1 MKTVSKYITNDDEI
15 GMLGEE
21 SPLSLADAYR
31 LKLSSK
37 KLKSGKCQVKFH
49 ATIARGKQLYGYV
62 LVDACD
68 TLRQVVNVINE
79 RLDMVKTT
87 DTVHHINLY
96 AIGKHNHLSPNFLVF
111 DA

>member
-1 MKTVSKYITNDDEI
+1 MMITAQEVRVEMVANTA
-15 GMLGEE
+15 
-21 SPLSLADAYR
+21 SPIIIKDYK

-49 ATIARGKQLYGYV
+49 ATMMREKQLYGYI
-62 LVDACD
+62 LVDAD
-68 TLRQVVNVINE
+68 ETLKQVVDTINQ
-79 RLDMVKTT
+79 RLDMVKYR

-96 AIGKHNHLSPNFLVF
+96 AIGKHFDTGCNFLVF